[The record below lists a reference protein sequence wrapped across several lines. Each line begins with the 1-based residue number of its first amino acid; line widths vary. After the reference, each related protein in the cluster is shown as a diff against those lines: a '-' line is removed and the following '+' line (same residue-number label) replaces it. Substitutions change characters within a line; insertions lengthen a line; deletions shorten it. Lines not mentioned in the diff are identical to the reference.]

1 MDPFFYCLEILLNRN
16 KQVKKIYKETHLSVL
31 FKKSLVMHYSHIS
44 SQHNENL
51 FSRTALKKK
60 LLRGKGSDKND
71 REFQVSKFLNF
82 IFYLFLD
89 FWSITVSTPISTHKM
104 VQIPQTYWST
114 DVNKSEK
121 M

>member
-31 FKKSLVMHYSHIS
+31 FKKFPVMHYSHIS

-60 LLRGKGSDKND
+60 LLRGKGSDKKD

>member
-16 KQVKKIYKETHLSVL
+16 KQVKKICKETHLSVL
-31 FKKSLVMHYSHIS
+31 FKKSPVMHYSHIS